1 MGRSPKLMRATSLR
15 RSARKVGTYRCVAVS
30 GTSGSEPSGADVNKN
45 AVGGSFTR
53 NCLACVSTRSM

>member
-1 MGRSPKLMRATSLR
+1 M
-15 RSARKVGTYRCVAVS
+15 GTYRWVAVF

-53 NCLACVSTRSM
+53 NYLAWVSTRSM